1 MGVRSYVTKQ
11 LVLFQDAE
19 SSSTSCAKNPSFRA
33 EDGDMDT
40 ESGGIGAARHHHP
53 CPGAARR
60 WKRLTL
66 TWKPWSFSMDING
79 HQLDIDLWDP
89 SHGVPYE
96 FFTCFNDCEIC
107 WFCSHVRVFPD
118 ETPDQFLNG
127 KDVRIVIIFASAQ
140 MPSTTINHHQPPFC
154 LLVPCLHLVVSQN

>member
-79 HQLDIDLWDP
+79 HQLDIDL
-89 SHGVPYE
+89 
-96 FFTCFNDCEIC
+96 
-107 WFCSHVRVFPD
+107 
-118 ETPDQFLNG
+118 
-127 KDVRIVIIFASAQ
+127 
-140 MPSTTINHHQPPFC
+140 
-154 LLVPCLHLVVSQN
+154 